1 MKHLKTIVRIA
12 GAGLLVLGA
21 ALIVFY
27 GFTVLYVVPA
37 AAGLILFS
45 LGPVLVRYLPKGPGD
60 PDPQVPV
67 SGWRKPARARKDPA
81 GHLVGPAETA
91 VQDLEDP
98 DPEKAKLK
106 AATWLPKRGG
116 PGWLRHLPRSRHVWR
131 IPGFRQFKRLVA
143 VICMVL
149 NFIMGE
155 LSLTS
160 PGSFLFSVFFLATSF
175 LLADY
180 LWKTRHK
187 TGEIT
192 E

>member
-1 MKHLKTIVRIA
+1 
-12 GAGLLVLGA
+12 
-21 ALIVFY
+21 
-27 GFTVLYVVPA
+27 
-37 AAGLILFS
+37 
-45 LGPVLVRYLPKGPGD
+45 
-60 PDPQVPV
+60 
-67 SGWRKPARARKDPA
+67 
-81 GHLVGPAETA
+81 VGPAEPA
-91 VQDLEDP
+91 IQDLEDP
-98 DPEKAKLK
+98 GPGKPKIK
-106 AATWLPKRGG
+106 AATWLPKRDG
-116 PGWLRHLPRSRHVWR
+116 PGWLRHLPRSRNVWR

-187 TGEIT
+187 TGEIS